1 LDFTAKPPSAPGFK
15 PMKIANKTKYH
26 ICFYLLPGILSSSLG
41 VLAVKKSDMAAEYGF
56 QRTRLP
62 PRRWSRFRVMNPRFS
77 AAPRKHGIQARENR
91 HVQTQEKSVP
101 ALGED
106 ELMTIVASQ
115 ASSFVLILDCIQD
128 PHNLGAILR
137 SADAAGVHAVVAPK
151 DKAVGITETVRRVSV
166 GAADHVP
173 FVQVT
178 NLARTMEKLKAAG
191 LWLVGT
197 SDHATSKSIYD
208 LDLTGPLAI
217 VMGAEEKG
225 MRRLTEENCDFL
237 ASIPMAGKVGCLN
250 VSVATGVCL
259 FEAVRQR
266 SARP

>member
-1 LDFTAKPPSAPGFK
+1 
-15 PMKIANKTKYH
+15 MK
-26 ICFYLLPGILSSSLG
+26 
-41 VLAVKKSDMAAEYGF
+41 
-56 QRTRLP
+56 
-62 PRRWSRFRVMNPRFS
+62 PRFS
-77 AAPRKHGIQARENR
+77 GPKGAPGRQARENR
-91 HVQTQEKSVP
+91 HVQEVEKQAPSLDEDDLMAIIAEQETP
-101 ALGED
+101 
-106 ELMTIVASQ
+106 
-115 ASSFVLILDCIQD
+115 FVLVLDCVQD

-137 SADAAGVHAVVAPK
+137 TADAAGVHAVVAPK
-151 DKAVGITETVRRVSV
+151 DKAVGITETVRRISV

-173 FVQVT
+173 FAQVT

-197 SDHATSKSIYD
+197 SDHAKSKSIYE
-208 LDLTGPLAI
+208 LDLKGPLAL

-237 ASIPMAGKVGCLN
+237 ASIPMAGKVECLN

-266 SARP
+266 RGAP

>member
-1 LDFTAKPPSAPGFK
+1 
-15 PMKIANKTKYH
+15 MENK
-26 ICFYLLPGILSSSLG
+26 
-41 VLAVKKSDMAAEYGF
+41 
-56 QRTRLP
+56 
-62 PRRWSRFRVMNPRFS
+62 
-77 AAPRKHGIQARENR
+77 QARENR
-91 HVQTQEKSVP
+91 HAKPVEKISP
-101 ALGED
+101 GLDED
-106 ELMTIVASQ
+106 ELMAIVREQ
-115 ASSFVLILDCIQD
+115 AVPFVLVLDCIQD

-151 DKAVGITETVRRVSV
+151 DKAVGITETVRRISV

-173 FVQVT
+173 FAQVT

-208 LDLTGPLAI
+208 LDLTGPLALVI
-217 VMGAEEKG
+217 GAEDKG

-237 ASIPMAGKVGCLN
+237 ASIPMAGKVECLN
-250 VSVATGVCL
+250 ASVATGVCL

-266 SARP
+266 GRKLSVGEKLSVEC

>member
-1 LDFTAKPPSAPGFK
+1 
-15 PMKIANKTKYH
+15 
-26 ICFYLLPGILSSSLG
+26 
-41 VLAVKKSDMAAEYGF
+41 MAAGSLHAGGVKH
-56 QRTRLP
+56 RTSD
-62 PRRWSRFRVMNPRFS
+62 SRHE
-77 AAPRKHGIQARENR
+77 HGRQARENR
-91 HVQTQEKSVP
+91 HVKVVEKCAP
-101 ALGED
+101 ALDED
-106 ELMTIVASQ
+106 ALMEIVA
-115 ASSFVLILDCIQD
+115 AKEAPFVLILDCVQD

-137 SADAAGVHAVVAPK
+137 TADAAGVHAVVAPK

-173 FVQVT
+173 FAQVT

-197 SDHATSKSIYD
+197 SDHAKSKSIYE
-208 LDLTGPLAI
+208 LDLRGPLAI

-237 ASIPMAGKVGCLN
+237 ASIPMAGRVECLN

-266 SARP
+266 RLTP